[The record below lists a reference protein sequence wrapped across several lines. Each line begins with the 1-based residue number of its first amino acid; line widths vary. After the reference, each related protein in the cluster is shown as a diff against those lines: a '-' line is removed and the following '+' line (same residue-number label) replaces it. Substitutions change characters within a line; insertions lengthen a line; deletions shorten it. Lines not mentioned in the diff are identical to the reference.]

1 MSAMQPDAL
10 EKPPSLWRELADGSA
25 GPVVRAA
32 VSVALAPLLAGA
44 AFIGSYV
51 LAEWMPPWSVRW
63 GGRVR
68 PTDELVG
75 AMIALASVAFLL
87 GLTWIWTR
95 GRHTLHEFWKAGL
108 FTAAVVVLTTAL
120 CVFVA
125 DSPMWRGAEEVLVG
139 GLVCLGLAAVI
150 LIWVQAGRRHVRRR
164 PSHNAADGLL
174 DVRCPSCG
182 YRMVGLRES
191 RCPEC
196 GTSYTLDELIG
207 RQPFMGRGHPVG
219 VAPPTDGNG
228 VPERHAG

>member
-1 MSAMQPDAL
+1 MEPDAL

-44 AFIGSYV
+44 AFIGSYAV
-51 LAEWMPPWSVRW
+51 AEWVPALSWRY
-63 GGRVR
+63 GNQVR

-75 AMIALASVAFLL
+75 GMIAVASVAYLL

-95 GRHTLHEFWKAGL
+95 GRQRMSTFWKAGVL
-108 FTAAVVVLTTAL
+108 TAAVTTVTTAL
-120 CVFVA
+120 CLIV
-125 DSPMWRGAEEVLVG
+125 DSSRMWRGAEEVLVG
-139 GLVCLGLAAVI
+139 GLVCLGSSAVI
-150 LIWVQAGRRHVRRR
+150 LIWVQAGHRYARR
-164 PSHNAADGLL
+164 PPSRNAADGLL

-196 GTSYTLDELIG
+196 GTAYTLDELIG
-207 RQPFMGRGHPVG
+207 RQPFVRRGQSVG
-219 VAPPTDGNG
+219 AGAASDGNG
-228 VPERHAG
+228 AA